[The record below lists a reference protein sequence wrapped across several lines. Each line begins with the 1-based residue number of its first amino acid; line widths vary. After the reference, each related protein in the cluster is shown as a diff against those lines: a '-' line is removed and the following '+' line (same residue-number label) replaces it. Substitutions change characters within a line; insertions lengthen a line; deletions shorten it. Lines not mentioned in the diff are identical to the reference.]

1 MDETQIQSYP
11 KLGFGLMRLPRRGLG
26 IDIRQMEQNYCSY
39 DRYHIWD
46 YVQDLKRQGLVRQ
59 VGFSFHGKPDL
70 LEEILRDHP
79 QVDFVQLQINYADW
93 ENPRIVSRANYKVA
107 RAHHV
112 PIIIM
117 EPVKGGA
124 LAKPPR
130 QVRELFDA
138 MNPGASYASWALR
151 FAASLPGVL
160 TVLSGMSNVQQMQD
174 NLSFMQH
181 MRLLD
186 QQERDAIAK
195 AAAA

>member
-1 MDETQIQSYP
+1 MDETQIQPYP
-11 KLGFGLMRLPRRGLG
+11 KLGFGLMRLPRCGLG

-39 DRYHIWD
+39 DCYHIWD

-59 VGFSFHGKPDL
+59 AGFSFHGKPDL
-70 LEEILRDHP
+70 LEEILCDHP

-93 ENPRIVSRANYKVA
+93 ENPRIVSRANYEVA

-138 MNPGASYASWALR
+138 VNPRASYASWALR

-160 TVLSGMSNVQQMQD
+160 TVLSGMPNVQQVQD

-181 MRLLD
+181 MRPLD

-195 AAAA
+195 A